1 MARGNIRKRT
11 RKDGSEG
18 FQVRV
23 ELSPDPATGS
33 RRSRV
38 ETFYTR
44 KEAEKTLTKW
54 LSEADTGGVALPT
67 KLTINDLMRR
77 WLDDEMAT
85 RVRPTTLEGYR
96 ITVESHI
103 IPRLGQVRIQR
114 LGAAD
119 VQKWRTDLLRDTS
132 PRTTQH
138 ALQRLKQA
146 LEWAISVDLL
156 PKNPAAKVRPPKWTP
171 KERTVW
177 NAEEARRFLAAAESD
192 THRALWVLALAT
204 GLRRGELLGLRWQ
217 DLDLD
222 AGRLMVRQSLVMLKG
237 KSLIQAPKSKAA
249 LRSVLLTPDAVGAM
263 RAHKI
268 RQAER
273 ELASA
278 HWQQTGFVFTT
289 GIGTALSPRNVGRSF
304 EESIARAGV
313 PKVRLHDLRHCN
325 ASLDLSTG
333 TSVKAVAAR
342 LGHSDP
348 SITLRTYA
356 HVMPQEETAAEERLG
371 VLLRVDSSVV

>member
-1 MARGNIRKRT
+1 
-11 RKDGSEG
+11 
-18 FQVRV
+18 
-23 ELSPDPATGS
+23 
-33 RRSRV
+33 
-38 ETFYTR
+38 
-44 KEAEKTLTKW
+44 
-54 LSEADTGGVALPT
+54 
-67 KLTINDLMRR
+67 
-77 WLDDEMAT
+77 
-85 RVRPTTLEGYR
+85 
-96 ITVESHI
+96 
-103 IPRLGQVRIQR
+103 
-114 LGAAD
+114 
-119 VQKWRTDLLRDTS
+119 
-132 PRTTQH
+132 
-138 ALQRLKQA
+138 
-146 LEWAISVDLL
+146 
-156 PKNPAAKVRPPKWTP
+156 
-171 KERTVW
+171 
-177 NAEEARRFLAAAESD
+177 
-192 THRALWVLALAT
+192 
-204 GLRRGELLGLRWQ
+204 
-217 DLDLD
+217 
-222 AGRLMVRQSLVMLKG
+222 MLKG